1 MANNKTNINNT
12 TTNTINNSNKKN
24 FAKNFV
30 SHFVSPPLARLRPL
44 APARDSTPPQKGGG
58 RAATNAWKRIGR
70 AVVMSR
76 TAHSTSKVAVRWGCA
91 SYKQ

>member
-1 MANNKTNINNT
+1 MNSLHIYLETQQFRLIVANNKTNINNT

-44 APARDSTPPQKGGG
+44 APARDSTP
-58 RAATNAWKRIGR
+58 NKRGVGAR
-70 AVVMSR
+70 PLTRGSA
-76 TAHSTSKVAVRWGCA
+76 
-91 SYKQ
+91 